1 MKLSNILKIIILI
14 LFIIFLFNN
23 ISLSEKSIEYKKI
36 YTSYGDTLW
45 SIAKEQKENNVY
57 YKDKSLQYII
67 NDIKDINKLK
77 NSSLS
82 TGQELLIP
90 ELK

>member
-45 SIAKEQKENNVY
+45 SIAKEQKENNTY

>member
-14 LFIIFLFNN
+14 LFIIFLCNN

-45 SIAKEQKENNVY
+45 SIAKEQKENNTY

>member
-14 LFIIFLFNN
+14 LFIIFLCNN

-45 SIAKEQKENNVY
+45 SIAK
-57 YKDKSLQYII
+57 
-67 NDIKDINKLK
+67 
-77 NSSLS
+77 
-82 TGQELLIP
+82 
-90 ELK
+90 

>member
-14 LFIIFLFNN
+14 LIIIFLCNN

-45 SIAKEQKENNVY
+45 SIAKEQKENNIY

-77 NSSLS
+77 KSSLS

>member
-1 MKLSNILKIIILI
+1 MKLSNMFIIIVLV
-14 LFIIFLFNN
+14 LSIIFLCNN
-23 ISLSEKSIEYKKI
+23 ISFSEKSIEYKKI

-67 NDIKDINKLK
+67 NDIKDINTLK